1 MSKEFD
7 DDTLSETWLVFAS
20 VLFGLGIV
28 AALLFFALMFLIG
41 NWIWS
46 LI

>member
-1 MSKEFD
+1 MTDKD
-7 DDTLSETWLVFAS
+7 DIDTFSETWLVIAS

-28 AALLFFALMFLIG
+28 AALLFFALVFLVG

-46 LI
+46 LL

>member
-1 MSKEFD
+1 MSNELD

-20 VLFGLGIV
+20 VLFGIGIAV
-28 AALLFFALMFLIG
+28 ALLFFALIFLIG

>member
-1 MSKEFD
+1 MIEE
-7 DDTLSETWLVFAS
+7 DDTLSETWLVIAS

-28 AALLFFALMFLIG
+28 VALLFFALMFLIG

>member
-1 MSKEFD
+1 MTDKD
-7 DDTLSETWLVFAS
+7 DIDTFSETWLVIAS
-20 VLFGLGIV
+20 ILFGFGIL

>member
-1 MSKEFD
+1 MTDKD
-7 DDTLSETWLVFAS
+7 DIDTLSETWLVIAS
-20 VLFGLGIV
+20 VLFGIGITAV
-28 AALLFFALMFLIG
+28 LLFFALVFLVG

>member
-1 MSKEFD
+1 MIDKD
-7 DDTLSETWLVFAS
+7 DDTLSETWLVIAS
-20 VLFGLGIV
+20 VLFGFGILV
-28 AALLFFALMFLIG
+28 ALLFFALVFLIG

>member
-1 MSKEFD
+1 MTDKD
-7 DDTLSETWLVFAS
+7 DIDTFSETWLVIAS
-20 VLFGLGIV
+20 VLFGIGITAV
-28 AALLFFALMFLIG
+28 LLFFALVFLVG